1 MTDQFKKIHPGAMS
15 GMTGPLGGRGSKASP
30 PRKRTRPQKERRK
43 KPRPTKTAK
52 PESKME
58 SRKKDK
64 PVKPSEYIRRVISG
78 PGDRRASNQTQ
89 LESMGSVKG
98 GTRKDL
104 QEFSR
109 DIKQTEKIQKRN
121 VVALRK
127 LKHLKTEVKRHKLI
141 LGGKGLEKST
151 RKGVER
157 LLKKD
162 ITDPTRRA
170 TEKMVDLIRQDVP
183 PWLRLSRQR
192 RNLPKATGNI
202 ATRAAKKADKE
213 RFQKLQKR
221 VDREKKER
229 LKKEYKKLGEKVKK
243 LKEKEKDKK

>member
-64 PVKPSEYIRRVISG
+64 PVKSSEYIRRVLSG
-78 PGDRRASNQTQ
+78 PGDRLASNQSQIT
-89 LESMGSVKG
+89 SMGSFKG
-98 GTRKDL
+98 GIRKDL
-104 QEFSR
+104 QEFSNT
-109 DIKQTEKIQKRN
+109 IKANEAIQKRN

-127 LKHLKTEVKRHKLI
+127 LKNLKTEVKKHKSI
-141 LGGKGLEKST
+141 FGGKGLEKSY
-151 RKGVER
+151 
-157 LLKKD
+157 
-162 ITDPTRRA
+162 RRA
-170 TEKMVDLIRQDVP
+170 TESYIKKEVTDP
-183 PWLRLSRQR
+183 TQR
-192 RNLPKATGNI
+192 ATDRMYSSILKKPLGTKQPRAEGTK

-213 RFQKLQKR
+213 RFQKLQR
-221 VDREKKER
+221 RIDRE
-229 LKKEYKKLGEKVKK
+229 EKRI
-243 LKEKEKDKK
+243 KEKKRK